1 MDIKISSYN
10 VHSYVGNDGKYSA
23 NRLARVIRNGNADI
37 VCLQEIEVNDIPIQT
52 RLWSVLHSDDQPST
66 IAKLTGLQY
75 HVFVPAIWS
84 RASSRYKECH
94 DEVTNNDV
102 SGNFNDDEWK
112 RRYASDKS
120 NTQNRNGMGKFG
132 IAILSRYPI
141 VSIQIHEYKRYKHK
155 TIRNCMAC
163 LVSLPNDTRVWIVNT
178 HI

>member
-1 MDIKISSYN
+1 
-10 VHSYVGNDGKYSA
+10 VGNDGKYSA